1 MPMAL
6 MHAASAELGA
16 GRVSD
21 TDAGPAL
28 VTTILGAVSGG
39 RPMNSGDGP
48 RGERSARARRGREG
62 RTLNSAEVSDAR

>member
-39 RPMNSGDGP
+39 ATDEFGRWSSGRAFRTGATGP
-48 RGERSARARRGREG
+48 
-62 RTLNSAEVSDAR
+62 